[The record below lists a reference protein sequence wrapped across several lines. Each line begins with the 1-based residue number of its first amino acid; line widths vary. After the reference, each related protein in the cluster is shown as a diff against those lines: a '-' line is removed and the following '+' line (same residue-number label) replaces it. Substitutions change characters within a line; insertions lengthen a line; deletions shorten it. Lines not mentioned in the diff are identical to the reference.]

1 MDRADV
7 AVSGALALGSFE
19 KTEVELFRQI
29 LKESMNVVDI
39 GAHIGYYTL
48 IAGRRVGPSGK
59 VFSYEPEKL
68 NFSFL
73 KRNIDLNK
81 LNNVQIHNHGIA
93 DISDKR
99 TLYLDNHNRGH
110 NSLANDKKKRSTVE
124 ISLETLDNAL
134 DKYGSP
140 KIDIIKMD
148 IEGAEVLALAGM
160 KKTIARNPK
169 IIIFTEFYPKAIE
182 RLGHSPMAFLK
193 ELITLGF
200 SLSVINEDKSSLTN
214 IENLEKFVSDF
225 PGGEAFRN
233 ILATRKK

>member
-1 MDRADV
+1 M
-7 AVSGALALGSFE
+7 SKYTIMALPIFQTKELYIW
-19 KTEVELFRQI
+19 TIIIEVI
-29 LKESMNVVDI
+29 
-39 GAHIGYYTL
+39 T
-48 IAGRRVGPSGK
+48 
-59 VFSYEPEKL
+59 
-68 NFSFL
+68 
-73 KRNIDLNK
+73 
-81 LNNVQIHNHGIA
+81 
-93 DISDKR
+93 
-99 TLYLDNHNRGH
+99 
-110 NSLANDKKKRSTVE
+110 
-124 ISLETLDNAL
+124 
-134 DKYGSP
+134 GSP